1 MIEHSFAVSNTNTAG
16 SWFDMD
22 ATTSNC
28 VWFEFLNTW
37 ANFSLQHDIKS
48 CYVTFLTKQ
57 TIIRLVP
64 ENIHAFSRLWEQTLD
79 TQSMLEY

>member
-48 CYVTFLTKQ
+48 CYVTFL
-57 TIIRLVP
+57 
-64 ENIHAFSRLWEQTLD
+64 
-79 TQSMLEY
+79 